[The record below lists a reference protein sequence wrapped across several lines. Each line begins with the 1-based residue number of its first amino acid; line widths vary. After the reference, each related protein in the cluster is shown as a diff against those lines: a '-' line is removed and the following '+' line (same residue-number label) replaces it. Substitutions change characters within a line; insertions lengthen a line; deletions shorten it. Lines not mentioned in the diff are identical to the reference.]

1 LLNYDT
7 FTIKDTLGR
16 AVELYVLEVD
26 PQNNGIVGPGTVTI
40 AMAIHGAVKVGE

>member
-1 LLNYDT
+1 MLNYDT

-26 PQNNGIVGPGTVTI
+26 PQKHGIVGPGTV
-40 AMAIHGAVKVGE
+40 IHCDGDPLSGQSW